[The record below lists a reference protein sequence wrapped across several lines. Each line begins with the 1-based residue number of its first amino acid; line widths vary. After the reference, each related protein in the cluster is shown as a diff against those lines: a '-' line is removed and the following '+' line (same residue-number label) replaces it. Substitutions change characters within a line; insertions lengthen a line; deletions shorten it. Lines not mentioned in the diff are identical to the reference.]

1 VFPNKSLFSQK
12 PDESLLS
19 QDCKC
24 PEGMDDYFNCLSD
37 CLLKWNN
44 ANDAKFS
51 RYKKAMLIDYELSI
65 ENEELTPSMKLAP
78 NVVGKVFK
86 AEIESLYNPLESK
99 SEDVYII
106 NME

>member
-1 VFPNKSLFSQK
+1 MAQLKSQIALK
-12 PDESLLS
+12 ELL
-19 QDCKC
+19 K
-24 PEGMDDYFNCLSD
+24 DYFTGMKSPIAWCTS
-37 CLLKWNN
+37 
-44 ANDAKFS
+44 AG
-51 RYKKAMLIDYELSI
+51 
-65 ENEELTPSMKLAP
+65 EELTPSMKLAP